1 MSRFLNEQ
9 FQGLTEYVPGEQPQD
24 KVYVKLNTNESPF
37 PPSDG
42 VLAVVNSEQVKR
54 LNLYPD
60 PDCKPLVN
68 ALAKRYDVDTDMVF
82 LTNGSD
88 DILNFCFMGFC
99 DKGAVFPD
107 ITYGFYEVYANLYG
121 VSYETKA
128 LDAQLAIAPADYYQ
142 AGKTVV
148 IANPNAQTGVML
160 PLGEIEEIIRQNPDN
175 LVVVDE
181 AYVDFGGESAIP
193 LTKRY
198 DNLVVV
204 CTFSKSRSMAG
215 ARLGFAI
222 GAKGVI
228 ADLNKLKYS
237 TNPYNINRLTQLAGV
252 AALQE
257 DDYYME
263 NCKEIIRVREYT
275 RAQLQKRGFDVT
287 ASKANFLLA
296 AHPKLDG
303 KTLYQ
308 FLKDNGVLVRYLG
321 MPRIAQYNRIT
332 IGTKAQMDT
341 LLSKIDLALEELH
354 NA

>member
-1 MSRFLNEQ
+1 MSRFLNDR
-9 FQGLTEYVPGEQPQD
+9 FQALTEYVPGEQPQD

-37 PPSDG
+37 PPSVG
-42 VLAVVNSEQVKR
+42 VLAAVNTDEVKK

-60 PDCKPLVN
+60 PDCKPLVK
-68 ALAKRYDVDTDMVF
+68 ALSLRYGVDAENIF

-99 DKGAVFPD
+99 DKGAIFPD

-121 VSYETKA
+121 IDYVTPT
-128 LDAQLAIAPADYYQ
+128 LDENLRVVASDYYQ

-148 IANPNAQTGVML
+148 LANPNAQTGVAL
-160 PLGEIEEIIRQNPDN
+160 TLCEIEEIVRQNPDTP
-175 LVVVDE
+175 VIIDE
-181 AYVDFGGESAIP
+181 AYVDFGGESAVP
-193 LTKRY
+193 LTKKY
-198 DNLVVV
+198 DNLLVV

-222 GAKGVI
+222 GAKGLI

-252 AALQE
+252 AALKE

-263 NCKEIIRVREYT
+263 NCKEIVRVREYT
-275 RAQLQKRGFDVT
+275 REELQKRGFTVA

-296 AHPKLDG
+296 AHEKLDG
-303 KTLYQ
+303 KWLYQ

-321 MPRIAQYNRIT
+321 MPRIKNYNRIT

-341 LLSKIDLALEELH
+341 MLEVIDKALEGNT

>member
-1 MSRFLNEQ
+1 MSRFLNQ
-9 FQGLTEYVPGEQPQD
+9 KFQGLTEYVPGEQPQD
-24 KVYVKLNTNESPF
+24 KVYIKLNTNESPF
-37 PPSDG
+37 PPSAG
-42 VLAVVNSEQVKR
+42 VLAAVNTDEVKK

-60 PDCKPLVN
+60 PDCKPLVK
-68 ALAKRYDVDTDMVF
+68 ALAARYGVGAENIF

-99 DKGAVFPD
+99 DKGACFPD

-121 VSYETKA
+121 VQYEAPSLDEA
-128 LDAQLAIAPADYYQ
+128 LRVVPSDYYQ

-148 IANPNAQTGVML
+148 LANPNAQTGVAL
-160 PLGEIEEIIRQNPDN
+160 PLGEIEEILRQNPN
-175 LVVVDE
+175 TPVIIDE

-193 LTKRY
+193 LTKKY
-198 DNLVVV
+198 ENLLVV

-222 GAKGVI
+222 GDKGLI

-252 AALQE
+252 AALNE

-275 RAQLQKRGFDVT
+275 RRELEKRGFTVT
-287 ASKANFLLA
+287 NSKANFLLA
-296 AHPKLDG
+296 ASDTLDG
-303 KTLYQ
+303 KWLYQ

-321 MPRIAQYNRIT
+321 MPRIKNYNRIT
-332 IGTKAQMDT
+332 IGTKAQMDKM
-341 LLSKIDLALEELH
+341 LQVIDKALEE
-354 NA
+354 